1 MATELLWIGLW
12 GGMVSLDTTAFLQI
26 MISRPLVACTVMG
39 MILGDVQLGF
49 LIGMLLEPAYISE
62 LPVGAAKF
70 SESNVGAATSAAA
83 AILTTSRFPDR
94 VTAVIVIVLI
104 ASVPISAAGGAL
116 VGVMRRFNTRNYTR
130 LLDRRLIS
138 PKNVRAAHT
147 AGLAAAFLLGFVLAA
162 GAAGLLTIMLPALLN
177 VLPQKYDKILQPAIG
192 GLLAAESIFLIK
204 MFWAQTRR
212 RLVLLLG
219 MAVALVIVYA
229 RML

>member
-1 MATELLWIGLW
+1 M
-12 GGMVSLDTTAFLQI
+12 
-26 MISRPLVACTVMG
+26 
-39 MILGDVQLGF
+39 
-49 LIGMLLEPAYISE
+49 
-62 LPVGAAKF
+62 GAAKF